1 VKLETKIDFDD
12 ALAIAKLVVFILGG
26 VAWVYGLMIKDLYT
40 LVVSMC
46 IMMLT
51 KSISLKLKK

>member
-1 VKLETKIDFDD
+1 MKLEAKFDFDD
-12 ALAIAKLVVFILGG
+12 ALGIAKLVIFILGG
-26 VAWVYGLMIKDLYT
+26 IAWVYGLMIKDLYT

-51 KSISLKLKK
+51 KPY